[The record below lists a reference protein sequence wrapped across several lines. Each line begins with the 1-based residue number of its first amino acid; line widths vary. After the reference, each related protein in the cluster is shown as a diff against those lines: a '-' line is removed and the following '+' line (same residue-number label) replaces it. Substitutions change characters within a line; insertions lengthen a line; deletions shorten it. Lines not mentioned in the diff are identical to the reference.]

1 MSTMAVAPGALVAV
15 PLPNGLLG
23 IVWILAVETV
33 GRKPYFKLIVLDGF
47 FDAVPAPAQLARLG
61 AAKSAGGTLPGE
73 EDIWKA
79 CFFGEPPRDFA
90 VVGAR
95 KLPPKTSA
103 WFAAEGTMVFQ
114 DGENCR
120 AQLFL
125 QWRLVHD
132 RPALEVEWARAE
144 EARER
149 RADER
154 RRTVTLPKML
164 RERPF
169 ASWSEHWP
177 PRVVREARRIFRD
190 ATRDL
195 IALEKKGTKRQR
207 TTVLKRIVTELNALD
222 DTEGCMET
230 GEREEVVARIESL
243 ASLVGLSNEDEK
255 LTGHRDW

>member
-1 MSTMAVAPGALVAV
+1 MAFAPGVLVAV
-15 PLPNGLLG
+15 PLPNGLFG
-23 IVWILAVETV
+23 ILWILGV
-33 GRKPYFKLIVLDGF
+33 GTSGPKPYFKLVVLDGF
-47 FDAVPAPAQLARLG
+47 FEAVPAPKQLARLR
-61 AAKSAGGTLPGE
+61 AAKSAGGTLPGQ

-79 CFFGEPPRDFA
+79 CFFGEPPRDFT

-103 WFAAEGTMVFQ
+103 WLAAEGTMVFQ
-114 DGENCR
+114 DGEQCR
-120 AQLFL
+120 AQIFL

-132 RPALEVEWARAE
+132 RPALEAEWAHAT
-144 EARER
+144 EAHER

-154 RRTVTLPKML
+154 RRALTLPKML

-169 ASWSEHWP
+169 ESWTELWS

-195 IALEKKGTKRQR
+195 IALEAKGTKRQR
-207 TTVLKRIVTELNALD
+207 TTVLKRIVTELNTLD
-222 DTEGCMET
+222 DTEGCIET
-230 GEREEVVARIESL
+230 VEREELVARVESL
-243 ASLVGLSNEDEK
+243 AALVGLSNDDEK